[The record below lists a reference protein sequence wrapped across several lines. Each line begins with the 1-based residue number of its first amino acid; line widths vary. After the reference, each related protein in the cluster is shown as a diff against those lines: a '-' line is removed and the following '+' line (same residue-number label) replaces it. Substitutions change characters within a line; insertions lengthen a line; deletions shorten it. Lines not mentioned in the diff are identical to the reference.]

1 MGGFRSDRIRLPR
14 PQPTPENHTEYAD
27 HMTARPAMAHP
38 QLPERGHASALIA
51 SADAA
56 IEGIIAP
63 AGATLGKEPGDRVV
77 WIAT

>member
-1 MGGFRSDRIRLPR
+1 
-14 PQPTPENHTEYAD
+14 
-27 HMTARPAMAHP
+27 MTARPAMAHP

-63 AGATLGKEPGDRVV
+63 AGATLGKEPGDCVV